1 MPFSCLMCR
10 RCRPARESSRTP
22 SRTAPLTRKLSAFV
36 ALSEAELAVLERLHL
51 RRRSFVAGQDLV
63 HQGQSGQAA
72 YILAEGWVCS
82 YKIQAD
88 GSRQIVD
95 FQIPGDFFGLRS
107 VLLRTSDHGF
117 EPIEDIQAAEVL
129 ASDLPPSIRRNTAL
143 GGGDTLGGVT
153 GRGRGRRASRRNR
166 TARCG
171 RPHGTFS
178 TRVGLEAGVGRDR
191 DLGRVSLSADA
202 VPLCRRTGSER
213 RPREPRPA
221 AASRSRPPDIPGGP
235 SDLGRP

>member
-1 MPFSCLMCR
+1 MYR

-88 GSRQIVD
+88 G
-95 FQIPGDFFGLRS
+95 
-107 VLLRTSDHGF
+107 
-117 EPIEDIQAAEVL
+117 
-129 ASDLPPSIRRNTAL
+129 
-143 GGGDTLGGVT
+143 
-153 GRGRGRRASRRNR
+153 
-166 TARCG
+166 
-171 RPHGTFS
+171 
-178 TRVGLEAGVGRDR
+178 
-191 DLGRVSLSADA
+191 
-202 VPLCRRTGSER
+202 
-213 RPREPRPA
+213 
-221 AASRSRPPDIPGGP
+221 
-235 SDLGRP
+235 